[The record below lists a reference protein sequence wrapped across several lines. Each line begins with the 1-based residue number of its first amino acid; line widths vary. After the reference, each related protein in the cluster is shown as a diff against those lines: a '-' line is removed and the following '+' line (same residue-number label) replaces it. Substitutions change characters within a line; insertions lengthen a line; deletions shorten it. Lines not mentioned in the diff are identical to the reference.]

1 MLLEGYNAS
10 EFNVKYMH
18 HGDKEIFDS
27 WFIFHD
33 KRKEQTMSSV
43 FIWQIFRQTYAVQSY
58 ISIRYEEFI
67 VFVQLKKN
75 GERK

>member
-1 MLLEGYNAS
+1 MIYAPGRLYNAS
-10 EFNVKYMH
+10 ELNVIYMH

-43 FIWQIFRQTYAVQSY
+43 FIWQIFRQTYAVQIKLHTVWGIY
-58 ISIRYEEFI
+58 CFCTT
-67 VFVQLKKN
+67 
-75 GERK
+75 